1 MNSAID
7 WCYSGKCLRTFCSVI
22 IVGLSTQTI
31 EEKSILSP
39 KLSLPFT
46 AGRAVTNRDVM
57 LIIFTRCG
65 SSKQTIE
72 LVRDTKHGIA
82 PNSHSNKLLAPGKLA
97 NYKLKR
103 EKRESVR
110 YTVIIHSKHKS
121 QTNSQILDGL
131 SAVKEEY
138 TKCYHVLMTN
148 GWKTDCY

>member
-1 MNSAID
+1 M
-7 WCYSGKCLRTFCSVI
+7 
-22 IVGLSTQTI
+22 STQTI

-72 LVRDTKHGIA
+72 LVKDTKHGIA
-82 PNSHSNKLLAPGKLA
+82 PNSHSNELLAPGKLA

-103 EKRESVR
+103 EKRERKIYSN
-110 YTVIIHSKHKS
+110 YSQQTQKS
-121 QTNSQILDGL
+121 NQQPNS
-131 SAVKEEY
+131 
-138 TKCYHVLMTN
+138 
-148 GWKTDCY
+148 